1 MKTIRLSKLPLPLPD
16 RILLVGPP
24 GVGKTEV
31 VKQLAAKEAALMNRE
46 FVDLREADEVM
57 LEKIVKQPERYY
69 VYLRVLAPHIFPEDL
84 GVPRSSSNT
93 QHTNYVEFVPPKTLF
108 ILTLSGIAG
117 LLFLDELSNVQ
128 REDQLAMY
136 YSLIL
141 EKEFGWG
148 ARLSSGVK
156 IVAAANDQEWSEIV
170 RPLPKPLR
178 NRLIIVKVTQPSVD
192 EWLNYMYNVYGDE
205 WERLIA
211 TYLRVFPEDLL
222 QPPEDDWEP
231 FPTPRSWTQL
241 AITLHKYRDADEEFL
256 EAVILGTLGRRV
268 GIKFATIYKQR
279 KNIDELI
286 DDVLKHPARFSELK
300 IEDRI
305 LVVTYL
311 SQQSVD
317 VLKEKAEK
325 LIAWMAENAREWLVT
340 MFAAFEPKK
349 RMEAIRKLQ
358 SIKAVIDI
366 IKGWK

>member
-1 MKTIRLSKLPLPLPD
+1 MKAIRLSKIPLPLPD
-16 RILLVGPP
+16 RVLLVGPP

-31 VKQLAAKEAALMNRE
+31 IKQLASKEASLMNRE
-46 FVDLREADEVM
+46 FIDLREVDESK
-57 LEKIVKQPERYY
+57 LEEIIKQPERYY
-69 VYLRVLAPHIFPEDL
+69 VYLRVLAPHVFPEDL
-84 GVPRSSSNT
+84 GVPRSSASS
-93 QHTNYVEFVPPKTLF
+93 YVDFLPPKTLY
-108 ILTLSGIAG
+108 ILTLKQIAG

-128 REDQLAMY
+128 REDQLAMF

-148 ARLSSGVK
+148 AKLASDIK
-156 IVAAANDQEWSEIV
+156 IVAAANDNEWSEIA

-178 NRLIIVKVTQPSVD
+178 NRLITIRVTQPSVD
-192 EWLNYMYNVYGDE
+192 EWISYMYQRYSDE
-205 WERLIA
+205 WERLVA
-211 TYLRVFPEDLL
+211 TYLRVFPEDLI

-241 AITLHKYRDADEEFL
+241 AITLHKYQDADEEFL
-256 EAVILGTLGRRV
+256 EAVILGTLGRRT

-286 DDVLKHPARFSELK
+286 DNVLKHPATFSELK

-317 VLKEKAEK
+317 TLKERAER

-349 RMEAIRKLQ
+349 RMEALRKLN
-358 SIKAVIDI
+358 SIKAVIEI